1 MNKMIEVKNVFKSF
15 QLAESTVEV
24 LKNVNLDVE
33 RGDFISIMGP
43 SGSGKSTLL
52 YLMGG
57 LDKVSNGTIRVNG
70 VEIQTLNDEAESR
83 MRRNDIGF
91 VFQAYN
97 LIDNLTLE
105 ENIMLPALLEG
116 KKKKDVL
123 KKAEGLMD
131 TVGILHRRDHTPREL
146 SGGEQQRTAIARALI
161 NDPAILFADEPI
173 GNLDSKSG
181 IGILEL
187 LRKIN
192 MEKGITIL
200 MVTHSEESTKYGKR
214 IIRLKDGEVV
224 GSSTS
229 MKDTMRV
236 IPFAEPAIELN

>member
-1 MNKMIEVKNVFKSF
+1 MNTMIEVKNVYKTF
-15 QLAESTVEV
+15 QLAASTVDV
-24 LKNVNLDVE
+24 LKDVNLAIE
-33 RGDFISIMGP
+33 QGDFISIMGP

-57 LDKVSNGTIRVNG
+57 LDKATQGSIRVNG
-70 VEIQTLNDEAESR
+70 VDMENLSDEAESR

-116 KKKKDVL
+116 KNRQEVRQ
-123 KKAEGLMD
+123 KAESLME
-131 TVGILHRRDHTPREL
+131 TVGILKRRHHTPREL

-181 IGILEL
+181 IEVLEL

-192 MEKGITIL
+192 QEKGITIL
-200 MVTHSEESTKYGKR
+200 MVTHSEESTRYGKR
-214 IIRLKDGEVV
+214 LIRLKDGEVV
-224 GSSTS
+224 GSS
-229 MKDTMRV
+229 MTM
-236 IPFAEPAIELN
+236 